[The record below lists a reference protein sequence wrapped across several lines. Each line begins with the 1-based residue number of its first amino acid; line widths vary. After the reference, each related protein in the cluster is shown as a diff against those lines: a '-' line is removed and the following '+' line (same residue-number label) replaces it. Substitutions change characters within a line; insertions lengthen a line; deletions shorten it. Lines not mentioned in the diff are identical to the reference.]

1 MWALGGS
8 LIGLMLAAA
17 PIGIA
22 LAGATILVVLS
33 DPMLTPNALFRAFF
47 QFLNSYTLMA
57 IPFFI
62 YAGFLMERTGLIT
75 RLFTFADALIGWLP
89 GGFAYA
95 TLLAAVLFGAISG
108 SSTAMAAA
116 MGIIAYPEMIRRGYP
131 VWMSAG
137 IIACG
142 GGIAIL
148 IPPSITLILY
158 GIITEESIVA
168 LFFAGFTPGIMLAIS
183 DAAIIIGLSF
193 IIKLPAGKFSL
204 SKLGTA
210 TFEAWP
216 ALLMPVCVLGGLYGG
231 VFTPTEAGAAAA
243 GYAMLFGVI
252 SGVDRSRQVRAWLF
266 FGGGLIWL
274 VLMSALGGVEAPF
287 WARFGAPDADGAIV
301 TAAAYIVLPFVVY
314 GSITLAAFELV
325 MAVVERRNTFLKELM
340 PTTQRTINLTAIVYF
355 LLGCVGVFQFLLA
368 NKGWPQDIAAWTVE
382 QGFTQ
387 MEFLAVLVIIMLF
400 LSMWLTGV
408 AILVLTVPIFFP
420 VAISL
425 GVDPIHLGILTALA
439 VEMGGVI
446 PPVGLNLFA
455 VSGTT
460 GVPVTKVMQGSIPF
474 LFTDGLVLILVLF
487 FPILALWIP
496 NMAIQSVFQ

>member
-33 DPMLTPNALFRAFF
+33 DPMLGPNALFRAFF

-62 YAGFLMERTGLIT
+62 YAGFLMERTGLIAK
-75 RLFTFADALIGWLP
+75 LFNFADSLIGWLP

-95 TLLAAVLFGAISG
+95 TLLAAVMFGAISG

-158 GIITEESIVA
+158 GIITEESIVS
-168 LFFAGFTPGIMLAIS
+168 LFFAGFTPGLMLAIS
-183 DAAIIIGLSF
+183 DAIIIVGISLF
-193 IIKLPAGKFSL
+193 IKLPAGKFEL
-204 SKLGTA
+204 KKVGAA
-210 TFEAWP
+210 TWDAWP

-243 GYAMLFGVI
+243 GYALLFGLL
-252 SGVDRSRQVRAWLF
+252 SGR
-266 FGGGLIWL
+266 GK
-274 VLMSALGGVEAPF
+274 
-287 WARFGAPDADGAIV
+287 
-301 TAAAYIVLPFVVY
+301 
-314 GSITLAAFELV
+314 
-325 MAVVERRNTFLKELM
+325 FLKELL

-368 NKGWPQDIAAWTVE
+368 NKGWPQDIAAWTAA

-387 MEFLAVLVIIMLF
+387 MEFLAVLLIVMLF

-420 VAISL
+420 VALTL
-425 GVDPIHLGILTALA
+425 GVDPIHLGILAA
-439 VEMGGVI
+439 IAIEMGGVI

-460 GVPVTKVMQGSIPF
+460 GVPVTKVMKGAIPF
-474 LFTDGLVLILVLF
+474 LITDGIVLLLMLF
-487 FPILALWIP
+487 FPVLCLWLPDLLIE
-496 NMAIQSVFQ
+496 SHFK

>member
-1 MWALGGS
+1 
-8 LIGLMLAAA
+8 
-17 PIGIA
+17 
-22 LAGATILVVLS
+22 VLS
-33 DPMLTPNALFRAFF
+33 DPMLGPNALFRAFF

-62 YAGFLMERTGLIT
+62 YAGFLMERTGLIAK
-75 RLFTFADALIGWLP
+75 LFNFADALIGWLP

-95 TLLAAVLFGAISG
+95 TLLAAVMFGAISG

-158 GIITEESIVA
+158 GIITEESIVS

-183 DAAIIIGLSF
+183 DAIIIVGISLF
-193 IIKLPAGKFSL
+193 IKLPAGKFELKKVGS
-204 SKLGTA
+204 A
-210 TFEAWP
+210 TWDAWP

-243 GYAMLFGVI
+243 GYALLFGLL
-252 SGVDRSRQVRAWLF
+252 SGR
-266 FGGGLIWL
+266 GK
-274 VLMSALGGVEAPF
+274 
-287 WARFGAPDADGAIV
+287 
-301 TAAAYIVLPFVVY
+301 
-314 GSITLAAFELV
+314 
-325 MAVVERRNTFLKELM
+325 FLKELL

-368 NKGWPQDIAAWTVE
+368 NKGWPQDIAAWTAA

-387 MEFLAVLVIIMLF
+387 MEFLAVLLIVMLF

-420 VAISL
+420 VALTL
-425 GVDPIHLGILTALA
+425 GVDPIHLGILAA
-439 VEMGGVI
+439 IAIEMGGVI

-460 GVPVTKVMQGSIPF
+460 GVPVTKVMKGAIPF
-474 LFTDGLVLILVLF
+474 LITDGIVLLLMLF
-487 FPILALWIP
+487 FPVLCLWLPDLLIE
-496 NMAIQSVFQ
+496 SHFK

>member
-33 DPMLTPNALFRAFF
+33 DPMLGPNALFRAFF

-62 YAGFLMERTGLIT
+62 YAGFLMERTGLIAK
-75 RLFTFADALIGWLP
+75 LFNFADSLIGWLP

-95 TLLAAVLFGAISG
+95 TLLAAVMFGAISG

-158 GIITEESIVA
+158 GIITEESIVY

-183 DAAIIIGLSF
+183 DAVIIVGISLF
-193 IIKLPAGKFSL
+193 IKLPAGKFEL
-204 SKLGTA
+204 KKVGAA
-210 TFEAWP
+210 TWDAWP

-243 GYAMLFGVI
+243 GYALLFGLL
-252 SGVDRSRQVRAWLF
+252 SGR
-266 FGGGLIWL
+266 GK
-274 VLMSALGGVEAPF
+274 
-287 WARFGAPDADGAIV
+287 
-301 TAAAYIVLPFVVY
+301 
-314 GSITLAAFELV
+314 
-325 MAVVERRNTFLKELM
+325 FLKELL

-368 NKGWPQDIAAWTVE
+368 NKGWPQDIAAWTAA

-387 MEFLAVLVIIMLF
+387 MEFLAVLLIVMLF

-420 VAISL
+420 VALTL
-425 GVDPIHLGILTALA
+425 GVDPIHLGILAA
-439 VEMGGVI
+439 IAIEMGGVI

-460 GVPVTKVMQGSIPF
+460 GVPVTKVMKGAIPF
-474 LFTDGLVLILVLF
+474 LITDGIVLLLMLF
-487 FPILALWIP
+487 FPVLCLWLPDLLIE
-496 NMAIQSVFQ
+496 SHFK